1 MHVFVKRAWLIRAP
15 CSNCINRDFGPS
27 VDQDSWHTYS
37 RQRTLNKRG
46 ALTLWHNES
55 NTLSDR
61 TIFTV
66 RIDSALSDDRRLCST
81 TLSWYT
87 LIRTHCDA
95 TNAPRANDLDVH
107 ICLSRN
113 DFTKAPETRT
123 GTWCTRLLCQPGR
136 TRWTRKIR
144 VVAVAT
150 TLRQLSQV
158 SGGAS
163 SCDECVESAERPRI
177 ETTCARARTPRW
189 NDETRGC
196 CHEGWL
202 PPRGILQ

>member
-1 MHVFVKRAWLIRAP
+1 MKRAWLIRAP

-95 TNAPRANDLDVH
+95 TNALRANDLDVH

-123 GTWCTRLLCQPGR
+123 GTWCTRLLCQPMVLDGPA
-136 TRWTRKIR
+136 KF
-144 VVAVAT
+144 
-150 TLRQLSQV
+150 
-158 SGGAS
+158 AS
-163 SCDECVESAERPRI
+163 SPSRRRSDSCPKYLEERL
-177 ETTCARARTPRW
+177 RAT
-189 NDETRGC
+189 NASSQLNG
-196 CHEGWL
+196 HG
-202 PPRGILQ
+202 